1 MLNFILDNVAS
12 QILTFSPTFI
22 WLKNTVLNNI
32 CLDRLALRR
41 ALYFGDEIGNV
52 FLLSQNEKIKLFLKG
67 LFNKF
72 EAKI

>member
-1 MLNFILDNVAS
+1 
-12 QILTFSPTFI
+12 
-22 WLKNTVLNNI
+22 
-32 CLDRLALRR
+32 
-41 ALYFGDEIGNV
+41 V

>member
-1 MLNFILDNVAS
+1 VPYIL
-12 QILTFSPTFI
+12 
-22 WLKNTVLNNI
+22 
-32 CLDRLALRR
+32 
-41 ALYFGDEIGNV
+41 GDEIGNV